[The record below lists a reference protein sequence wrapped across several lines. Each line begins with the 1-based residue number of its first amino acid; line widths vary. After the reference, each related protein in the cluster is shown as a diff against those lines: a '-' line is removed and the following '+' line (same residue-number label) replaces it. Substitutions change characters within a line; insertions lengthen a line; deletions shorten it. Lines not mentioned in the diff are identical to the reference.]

1 MALARVRV
9 SNDMN
14 EKLNVQFIIF
24 FLQRLCSI
32 CPEEIF
38 CEEHFDDRKNIR
50 MKLSVLAALLA
61 SCDAVH
67 QESKQHQLVAT
78 KSKLST

>member
-32 CPEEIF
+32 CPEENF

-50 MKLSVLAALLA
+50 MKLKA
-61 SCDAVH
+61 SKNDVKELEVVYLMTA
-67 QESKQHQLVAT
+67 Q
-78 KSKLST
+78 

>member
-24 FLQRLCSI
+24 FFRDFAASAQKKTFAR
-32 CPEEIF
+32 
-38 CEEHFDDRKNIR
+38 NIL
-50 MKLSVLAALLA
+50 MTGKIS
-61 SCDAVH
+61 
-67 QESKQHQLVAT
+67 E
-78 KSKLST
+78 